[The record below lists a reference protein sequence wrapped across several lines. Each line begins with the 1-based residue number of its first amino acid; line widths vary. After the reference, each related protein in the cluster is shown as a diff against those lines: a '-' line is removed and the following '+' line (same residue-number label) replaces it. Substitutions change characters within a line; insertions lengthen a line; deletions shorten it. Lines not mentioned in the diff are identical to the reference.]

1 MFCTKCGAIIRPG
14 KNFCSNCGNSLN
26 PSNEQ
31 KRDSHPVRKKQLTV
45 GLIALVIIL
54 LSLTTVVVIQ
64 KRKPSEERESE
75 SVPQTTEVS
84 YHNYEE
90 LILSELYVILGCDKE
105 PKNLLVNAIYQNFS
119 VEIKSV
125 VNQDEKDVA
134 ECVFRNKNFASAVK
148 EIESGSETIS
158 YAEYQS
164 CLIDALSRQSE
175 LETTEQLIFSEKD
188 GALVVT
194 LTEQQLDNA
203 TGGLLTYYYNA
214 YSGGD

>member
-1 MFCTKCGAIIRPG
+1 MFCTKCGAKIRSG
-14 KNFCSNCGNSLN
+14 EKFCINCGNSLN

-31 KRDSHPVRKKQLTV
+31 KRSSHPIQKKQLTI
-45 GLIALVIIL
+45 GFIALAIIL
-54 LSLTTVVVIQ
+54 LSLAIIVVHKIGN
-64 KRKPSEERESE
+64 PSEGNESD
-75 SVPQTTEVS
+75 SGPQTTEIS
-84 YHNYEE
+84 YDSYEE
-90 LILSELYVILGCDKE
+90 LTRSELYVILGCDKE

-125 VNQDEKDVA
+125 ANQDGKNVA
-134 ECVFRNKNFASAVK
+134 ECVFRNKDFASAVR
-148 EIESGSETIS
+148 EIEDSSEKFT

-164 CLIDALSRQSE
+164 RLINALSHQSE
-175 LETTEQLIFSEKD
+175 LETTEQLIFSVKD

-214 YSGGD
+214 YSEGD